1 MSLFDTTIN
10 ELGATTGL
18 AMTQALNEVIAQVE
32 RAKSDAWRIR
42 KQSTAYT
49 VGDIV
54 IVPGLKNHGLALE
67 CMQEGTSWAWE
78 LELTEPTVG
87 DVIEDNTIQ
96 WKVIPMVSA
105 VGGLTPEQIA
115 TELSSLEQDLN
126 DTITQTAQSL
136 SSAISQAETNAKDY
150 TDDTEANL
158 SSAISTA
165 ETNAKNYTDGIA
177 ENLTEAIATA
187 ETNAKGYTDTET
199 AKLLPLAGGTIT
211 GDLEVNGDLTT
222 DGKKVLTETDNI
234 TVVEAY
240 NDGTNWYRVW
250 SDGWIEQGG
259 RIESASQ
266 TNKIVF
272 TLTLHKAYRDMQYN
286 VQFTGGYGSDGGAD
300 IWTGVIKST
309 TTVEMT
315 GYDRSTSGTVGGFV
329 FWRACGF

>member
-67 CMQEGTSWAWE
+67 CMQEGTSWPWE

-87 DVIEDNTIQ
+87 DVIDDNTIQ

-165 ETNAKNYTDGIA
+165 ETNAKGYTDDIA
-177 ENLTEAIATA
+177 ENLTEAISTA
-187 ETNAKGYTDTET
+187 ETNAKGYTDTKT
-199 AKLLPLAGGTIT
+199 ANLLPLEGGTIT
-211 GDLEVNGDLTT
+211 GSLEVNGDLTKQGNDVLSMT
-222 DGKKVLTETDNI
+222 DKE
-234 TVVEAY
+234 
-240 NDGTNWYRVW
+240 
-250 SDGWIEQGG
+250 
-259 RIESASQ
+259 
-266 TNKIVF
+266 KIVGWGMPDYSAGVAIQSGASVSY
-272 TLTLHKAYRDMQYN
+272 TAPCDGIAMLTAVGGTRSYVSSIKVNN
-286 VQFTGGYGSDGGAD
+286 VDIPCTGGTSAGEYNAFYNIPLCKNDILSWTAANSSVIYGRTFYPLKGA
-300 IWTGVIKST
+300 
-309 TTVEMT
+309 
-315 GYDRSTSGTVGGFV
+315 
-329 FWRACGF
+329 